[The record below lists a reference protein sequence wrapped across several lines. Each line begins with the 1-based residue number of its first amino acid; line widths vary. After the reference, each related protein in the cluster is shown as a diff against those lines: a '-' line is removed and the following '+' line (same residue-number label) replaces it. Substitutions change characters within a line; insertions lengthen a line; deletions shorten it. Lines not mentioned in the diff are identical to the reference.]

1 MNSIN
6 IRKATKQDAQYIVD
20 CQIKMAHET
29 ENLILERV
37 TVEKGVGHILM
48 DSPLGYY
55 LLAEDDKKNLLGVMM
70 VLFEWSDWRNGKVFW
85 IHSLYVKP
93 DFRKQGIFKAFYAH
107 LKNIV
112 ESSAEFKGIRLYV
125 EKSNLNAQKAYQASG
140 MTNEHYELFEW
151 LKN

>member
-1 MNSIN
+1 MNIIN
-6 IRKATKQDAQYIVD
+6 IRKATKQDAQSIVD
-20 CQIKMAHET
+20 CQLKMAYET
-29 ENLILERV
+29 EKLVLDKDIV
-37 TVEKGVGHILM
+37 TKGVTNLLI

-55 LLAEDDKKNLLGVMM
+55 MLAEDGDKKTLGVMM
-70 VLFEWSDWRNGKVFW
+70 VLFEWSDWRNGKVLW

-93 DFRKQGIFKAFYAH
+93 EFRKQGIFKSFYAH

-112 ESSAEFKGIRLYV
+112 EFSTEFKGIRLYV
-125 EKSNLNAQKAYQASG
+125 EKSNLNAQKAYYAVG